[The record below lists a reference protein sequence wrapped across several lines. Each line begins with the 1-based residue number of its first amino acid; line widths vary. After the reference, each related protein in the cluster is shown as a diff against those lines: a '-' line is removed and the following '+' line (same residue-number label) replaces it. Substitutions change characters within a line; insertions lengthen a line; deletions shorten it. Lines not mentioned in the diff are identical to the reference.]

1 MKDYRKLKD
10 MLCEELDKFAE
21 RKELNGSSLDMI
33 HKLTDTIKN
42 LDKIEMLEE
51 EGGYSERGRRGGY
64 SRDGGDWEARGSY
77 AGNSYEG
84 GGNSSR
90 GGGNY
95 GGSSYNDG
103 GNSYRGRNRDSMG
116 RYSRDD
122 GKEHMVRKLREMM
135 GDAESETEREALRH
149 CISKIENA

>member
-1 MKDYRKLKD
+1 MKDYRKLKE
-10 MLCEELDKFAE
+10 MLCDELDKFAE
-21 RKELNGSSLDMI
+21 RKELSGSSLDII

-51 EGGYSERGRRGGY
+51 EGGYSERGRSGGY
-64 SRDGGDWEARGSY
+64 SRDGGDWEAHGVY
-77 AGNSYEG
+77 
-84 GGNSSR
+84 GGN
-90 GGGNY
+90 
-95 GGSSYNDG
+95 SYNDG

-135 GDAESETEREALRH
+135 GDAESDAEREALRH

>member
-1 MKDYRKLKD
+1 MKHYKKLKD
-10 MLCEELDKFAE
+10 MLCEELDKLAD
-21 RKELNGSSLDMI
+21 RKELSGSSLDMI

-77 AGNSYEG
+77 GD
-84 GGNSSR
+84 
-90 GGGNY
+90 NY

-135 GDAESETEREALRH
+135 GDAESDAEREAIRH